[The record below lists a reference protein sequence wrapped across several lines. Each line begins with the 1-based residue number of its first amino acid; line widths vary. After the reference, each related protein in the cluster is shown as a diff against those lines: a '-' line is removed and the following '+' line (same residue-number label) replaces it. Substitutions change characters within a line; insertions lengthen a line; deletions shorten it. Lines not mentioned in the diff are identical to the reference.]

1 MTVTDTIQR
10 TSRSNFKAATVLLL
24 DDDHGIAEFVKEA
37 LGDGKKFE
45 VEWAPDIEAARQIL
59 RTVVPDVALVDIRLD
74 GETGWDFLRDLR
86 GRQSTS
92 RIPVV
97 MFSASSEGTDREK
110 SLHMGADRYL
120 TKPVTAIN
128 LRRVI
133 NELLSARD
141 DLWWTVSMSEPD
153 ANRIRELLYDSMT
166 DIPTLALVVENL
178 RSQIEQGEEL
188 EVYCLELEPLFRM
201 GERSFWESFDSLR
214 IEFVRGLHL
223 VVGAVLGNEVFIAT
237 SHSGANDFYFFVRR
251 AEVRN
256 PTKVGVEL
264 EISARSLLRSLQ
276 ADPAVIDEVAVFAG
290 GTTTQTQPIYAPRIL
305 YNAVR
310 EAKDIAE
317 RRESRHYHVLGEH
330 LRRSLRDKTI
340 RTVFQPIL
348 DLQTR
353 KVIGHEALSRGPA
366 GSEIESPEVIFEL
379 ARELQLVWDLEAVCI
394 ENIRPLLEPICNR
407 GLLFFNLESH
417 FIQQL
422 HQRGLGAL
430 ELFLPCTDRV
440 VIEVTERSAIRD
452 YRTFRQTL
460 QDLKRMGF
468 RIAID
473 DCGSGYSTLEAVAE
487 LRPDYLKVGHSLF
500 HGVENDSIRRQIVG
514 LVARCADSIG
524 AMTIAEAIETEEQ
537 LRVCREL
544 NIQYGQGYFFAR
556 PEPWN
561 EIEPA

>member
-1 MTVTDTIQR
+1 MTVTNITEGASADAR
-10 TSRSNFKAATVLLL
+10 AATILLL
-24 DDDHGIAEFVKEA
+24 DDDRQIAQFVKEV
-37 LGDGKKFE
+37 LEDKEKFR
-45 VEWAPDIEAARQIL
+45 VEWAPDIESALTIL
-59 RTVVPDVALVDIRLD
+59 RSGMPDLALIDIRLQ

-86 GRQSTS
+86 SRPSAS

-97 MFSASSEGTDREK
+97 MFSASDDVTDREK
-110 SLHMGADRYL
+110 SLHMGADRYIV
-120 TKPVTAIN
+120 KPVTAVN

-133 NELLSARD
+133 SELLSARD
-141 DLWWTVSMSEPD
+141 DLWWTMSMTEPD
-153 ANRIRELLYDSMT
+153 ANRIRELLYDT
-166 DIPTLALVVENL
+166 TTEIPTLALVVEHL
-178 RSQIEQGEEL
+178 RNQIEQGEEL

-201 GERSFWESFDSLR
+201 GERSFWDSFDALR
-214 IEFVRGLHL
+214 REFVRGMHV
-223 VVGAVLGNEVFIAT
+223 VVGATLGNEVFIAT
-237 SHSGANDFYFFVRR
+237 SHSGANDFYFFLRR
-251 AEVRN
+251 VAERN
-256 PTKVGVEL
+256 PAQMGIDL
-264 EISARSLLRSLQ
+264 EASARALLRTLQ

-317 RRESRHYHVLGEH
+317 RRESRHYQVLGER

-348 DLQTR
+348 DLNSG
-353 KVIGHEALSRGPA
+353 KIIGHEALSRGPA

-379 ARELQLVWDLEAVCI
+379 ARDMELVWDLETVCI
-394 ENIRPLLEPICNR
+394 ENIRPLLDRICSK

-422 HQRGLGAL
+422 HQRGLEAL
-430 ELFLPCTDRV
+430 ELFLASTNNV

-460 QDLKRMGF
+460 QDLKHMGF

-473 DCGSGYSTLEAVAE
+473 DCGSGYATLEAVAE

-500 HGVENDSIRRQIVG
+500 QGVESDPIRRQLVG

-524 AMTIAEAIETEEQ
+524 AKTIAEAIETEEQ

-544 NIQYGQGYFFAR
+544 NIQYGQGYLFAR
-556 PEPWN
+556 PQPWA
-561 EIEPA
+561 EIEQV

>member
-1 MTVTDTIQR
+1 MT
-10 TSRSNFKAATVLLL
+10 TSDLIEGDSRADAKSVTVLLL
-24 DDDHGIAEFVKEA
+24 DDDRGIAEFVKEA
-37 LGDGKKFE
+37 LDDEKFN
-45 VEWAPDIEAARQIL
+45 VQWAADIEGARQLL
-59 RTVVPDVALVDIRLD
+59 RAGLPDVALVDIRLHA
-74 GETGWDFLRDLR
+74 ESGWDFLRDLR
-86 GRQSTS
+86 ERSGTS
-92 RIPVV
+92 RIPVI
-97 MFSASSEGTDREK
+97 MFSASAEKTDREK

-120 TKPVTAIN
+120 VKPVAPDN

-133 NELLSARD
+133 SELVSARD
-141 DLWWTVSMSEPD
+141 DLWWTMSMREPD
-153 ANRIRELLYDSMT
+153 VKRIRELLYDTMT
-166 DIPTLALVVENL
+166 EIPTLALVVENL
-178 RSQIEQGEEL
+178 RTQIEKGEEL
-188 EVYCLELEPLFRM
+188 DVYCLELEPLFRM
-201 GERSFWESFDSLR
+201 GERSFWESFDALR
-214 IEFVRGLHL
+214 REFVRGIHI
-223 VVGAVLGNEVFIAT
+223 VVGDILGNEVFIAT
-237 SHSGANDFYFFVRR
+237 SHSGANDFYFFVNRLSG
-251 AEVRN
+251 RN
-256 PTKVGVEL
+256 PVQVGIDL
-264 EISARSLLRSLQ
+264 EVSARALLRTIQ
-276 ADPAVIDEVAVFAG
+276 ADPAVLDEVAVFAG

-317 RRESRHYHVLGEH
+317 RRESRHYQVLGER

-348 DLQTR
+348 DLNSL
-353 KVIGHEALSRGPA
+353 KVIGHEALSRGPV

-379 ARELQLVWDLEAVCI
+379 ARDMQLVWDLESVCI
-394 ENIRPLLEPICNR
+394 ENIRPLLDRICNR

-422 HQRGLGAL
+422 HQRGLDAL
-430 ELFLPCTDRV
+430 ELFLACTSNV

-460 QDLKRMGF
+460 QDLKHLGF

-473 DCGSGYSTLEAVAE
+473 DCGSGYATLEAVAE

-500 HGVENDSIRRQIVG
+500 QGVESDPIRRQLVG

-544 NIQYGQGYFFAR
+544 NIQYGQGYYFAR
-556 PEPWN
+556 PSPWG
-561 EIEPA
+561 EIEQD